1 MEYLQ
6 DFFALT
12 TVYARSAFYPNLHF
26 TVYSL
31 HYTHSLLL
39 PLVHS
44 LQSVFYTNC
53 SNNLTLL
60 KAKCTKKLDRRL
72 FIIFNTLYS
81 QCSYIIQFKT
91 LVYFGLKKNVESRY
105 PSTVGA

>member
-1 MEYLQ
+1 MYLQ

-12 TVYARSAFYPNLHF
+12 TVYARSAFYPSLHF

-60 KAKCTKKLDRRL
+60 KAKCTKKTGQEVIYYL
-72 FIIFNTLYS
+72 
-81 QCSYIIQFKT
+81 Q
-91 LVYFGLKKNVESRY
+91 YFMLSMLIHNSI
-105 PSTVGA
+105 